1 MLWCWSSVRVS
12 NELGAGNPKSAAF
25 SVIIVNIYSLIT
37 SVILAIVIL
46 ACRDFLSYAFTE
58 GKKVSAAVS
67 DLFPLLALTLVLN
80 GIQPVLSGIVFLF
93 ITRNFTNRDR
103 GISLKN
109 KWKLSFKVWR
119 LDAVG
124 KRLWRKLMLDVI
136 TLSEFLLG
144 LSLGFTSISMP
155 RQDSLLVFHFKIQIL
170 SI

>member
-1 MLWCWSSVRVS
+1 VS

-67 DLFPLLALTLVLN
+67 DLCPLLALTLVLN

-93 ITRNFTNRDR
+93 ITPNFTNRDR

-124 KRLWRKLMLDVI
+124 KRLWRKLTLDVI

-144 LSLGFTSISMP
+144 VFFFLSSTLQTHT
-155 RQDSLLVFHFKIQIL
+155 DSVNQAGRY
-170 SI
+170 